1 MFTLGRQ
8 QRGSG
13 LCRLLNTSSM
23 NCWDGNQ
30 VVTDDIDDF
39 EEDDIL
45 SQGVLTLLN
54 LSLLKQNV
62 IMKHSLTAPQ
72 LTTL

>member
-1 MFTLGRQ
+1 MLLITGRQ

-13 LCRLLNTSSM
+13 LCRLLNTTST

-39 EEDDIL
+39 EADDIL
-45 SQGVLTLLN
+45 SQGTYIYN
-54 LSLLKQNV
+54 Y
-62 IMKHSLTAPQ
+62 
-72 LTTL
+72 

>member
-1 MFTLGRQ
+1 
-8 QRGSG
+8 
-13 LCRLLNTSSM
+13 M